1 MMKKKDKLEYEFLPS
16 ALEIIETP
24 TSTAGRLI
32 IWLVFLTILCSILWA
47 CFAEM
52 DEIVVATGK
61 TTPYDDVK
69 VIQPIENGIIEAVYV
84 EDGQVVKQG
93 DKLFEINS
101 TIESSDLRNIE
112 RMLAIEKMDKELLLI
127 QLNNTNIDGSLK
139 DYLTNQGI
147 KTELISD
154 EIIDYAFQII
164 NYDIKQQEDK
174 EKELKKIIEERQK
187 DLNTAKEDLNNVE
200 KKYEIAKKSI
210 GNVNEENPSTS
221 IIDGD
226 ALIYELEQQVKIAK
240 DRCNNLEEQLKQAEA
255 NLQANIE
262 KYKYELMRDISEKE
276 KNLQSYEESI
286 IKAKEFVDNQKILSP
301 IEGSVYN
308 ISSFGVGSVVSREE
322 NLIAI
327 VPKDS
332 KLIIEADVKNR
343 DIGFVNVGQEVEIK
357 MEAFD
362 YQKYGTIKGKVTYV
376 SPNSIISEK
385 GELTYKIK
393 VELEQNYLIVDGVEK
408 NILPGMTSQIDIK
421 IGKRKVIDFF
431 ISPIKKAKNGL
442 KVR

>member
-1 MMKKKDKLEYEFLPS
+1 VMKKKDKLEYEFLPS

>member
-1 MMKKKDKLEYEFLPS
+1 MKKKDKLEYEFLPS

-84 EDGQVVKQG
+84 EDGQAVKQG

>member
-1 MMKKKDKLEYEFLPS
+1 VMKKKDKLEYEFLPS

-84 EDGQVVKQG
+84 EDGQAVKQG

>member
-1 MMKKKDKLEYEFLPS
+1 MKKKDKLEYEFLPS